1 MCSLPLT
8 HTRAHNRQSAM
19 EIKKSGCWGKKNQSK
34 TPTFLWAWEALLR
47 VRVTYIKYLFAYL
60 QAGDAC
66 PGKKIQ
72 LKSPLATSGS
82 GNLPNLSYNTLFKI
96 QTKAG
101 YRPTVIMLQNRN
113 LVRQCFVLQ
122 EQKLPKCFD
131 LFELLE
137 WHSFKPSY
145 GNTVFVT
152 VFFFLIF
159 LCISI
164 SFQTHLR
171 WQSDRNHLRV
181 LEGVKIAP
189 NGMR

>member
-1 MCSLPLT
+1 MKGTLF
-8 HTRAHNRQSAM
+8 RRDVFSASHSYTCAQQTVCYGNQ
-19 EIKKSGCWGKKNQSK
+19 EKWLLGKENQSK
-34 TPTFLWAWEALLR
+34 SPTFLWAWEALLR

-145 GNTVFVT
+145 CMGTLFLSLC
-152 VFFFLIF
+152 FFFL
-159 LCISI
+159 
-164 SFQTHLR
+164 SFSAFPSLSRLTCVGNQTEIT
-171 WQSDRNHLRV
+171 WES
-181 LEGVKIAP
+181 
-189 NGMR
+189 